1 MSYQQTLEKMRT
13 MKLSGMARSFQ
24 SSLEVGFDKMTPD
37 ELIGFLIDAE
47 YDDRNNRKLSRLL
60 KASNLRYQA
69 SIEHLNFQ
77 HKRNLDKN
85 QIMRFTSNNWIEK
98 KQNIIIT
105 GPTGCGKSYI
115 ACALGHNACLHNH
128 SVLYF
133 NTSKLFKSLRL
144 ASADGTYLRE
154 IGKIKKSNLLIL
166 DDFGLDNF
174 DKQTRLFLL
183 EILKD
188 RHELKSTIITSQVPV
203 SHWHEIIGES
213 NIADAFCDRLLHS
226 AHRIELKGESLR
238 KNFSE

>member
-1 MSYQQTLEKMRT
+1 MSYQQTIEKMRT
-13 MKLSGMARSFQ
+13 MKLSGMVRSFQ
-24 SSLEVGFDKMTPD
+24 SSLEVGFEKMTPD
-37 ELIGFLIDAE
+37 ELVGFLVDAE

-69 SIEHLNFQ
+69 SIEHLNFR

-85 QIMRFTSNNWIEK
+85 QILRFASNNWIEK

-144 ASADGTYLRE
+144 ASADGTYLKE

-166 DDFGLDNF
+166 DDFGLDTF

-183 EILKD
+183 EILED

-238 KNFSE
+238 KNFSD

>member
-37 ELIGFLIDAE
+37 ELVGFLIDAE

-60 KASNLRYQA
+60 KVSNLRYQA

-85 QIMRFTSNNWIEK
+85 QIMRFASNNWIEK

-115 ACALGHNACLHNH
+115 ACALGHNACLHNY

-133 NTSKLFKSLRL
+133 NTSKLFKSLKL

-154 IGKIKKSNLLIL
+154 IGKIKKSNLLLL

-183 EILKD
+183 EILED

>member
-37 ELIGFLIDAE
+37 ELVGFLIDAE

-85 QIMRFTSNNWIEK
+85 QIMRFASNNWIEK

-133 NTSKLFKSLRL
+133 NTSKLFKSLKL

-154 IGKIKKSNLLIL
+154 IGKIKKSNLLLL

-183 EILKD
+183 EILED